1 MQSIV
6 RDQPPPLSD
15 KLPPALRNLVEKALE
30 KDPAE
35 RYQTMHDMVVDLK
48 RLTRLSGEATAVQ
61 VPVPVRK
68 AKRSSASWLV
78 AAALLVVGAVVW
90 WTTRVPTVSGAIKSI
105 AVLPLQNLSG
115 DPSQEYFSD
124 GTTEA
129 LISNLAQV
137 QSLKVISRTSVMRYK
152 GSTKLLRDIGRVR
165 SGCHCR
171 GMVQRI
177 GGRVGVTAQLIEVA
191 SDSHIWAKDYE
202 GEVADTLR
210 LEEEASRSIAQ
221 EIRAQLTSDESKR
234 FATAK
239 RSGPVAQD
247 EFLMGTAERWKSTP
261 GGFL

>member
-1 MQSIV
+1 
-6 RDQPPPLSD
+6 
-15 KLPPALRNLVEKALE
+15 
-30 KDPAE
+30 
-35 RYQTMHDMVVDLK
+35 
-48 RLTRLSGEATAVQ
+48 
-61 VPVPVRK
+61 
-68 AKRSSASWLV
+68 
-78 AAALLVVGAVVW
+78 
-90 WTTRVPTVSGAIKSI
+90 IKSI

-137 QSLKVISRTSVMRYK
+137 QSLKVISRTSLCV
-152 GSTKLLRDIGRVR
+152 TRVR
-165 SGCHCR
+165 PNYCGTSGELGADAIVEGSVH
-171 GMVQRI
+171 RI
-177 GGRVGVTAQLIEVA
+177 GGRVRITAQLIEVA

-202 GEVADTLR
+202 GEVADMLR

-239 RSGPVAQD
+239 RIDPVAQD

-261 GGFL
+261 GGFLKAVGHFKKA